1 MVYCVILCYYDL
13 RGVIFVKV
21 GKRRRFMT
29 LSWSVHNCL
38 LIHLTESFLRVEFLA
53 AGLTDVGKSS
63 FVQMAIKVSK
73 HKTSFNNLRLPVIL
87 KSHKI
92 LKAAKPIIDIH

>member
-1 MVYCVILCYYDL
+1 
-13 RGVIFVKV
+13 
-21 GKRRRFMT
+21 MT
-29 LSWSVHNCL
+29 LSWSVHNFL

-63 FVQMAIKVSK
+63 FVQMVIKVRK
-73 HKTSFNNLRLPVIL
+73 HDSFNNLCLIL

-92 LKAAKPIIDIH
+92 LKDAEHIIDIH